1 MKCST
6 DLRVNVLLA
15 LACVLA
21 APAVFAAEDTDAAR
35 DEYERKVDALAWIKG
50 PTSVPVGN
58 NAKLTVPEG
67 YVFLDA
73 TNTAKFDEL
82 NENFSN
88 GKEVMIGPA
97 DHGWAAYLEFEDG
110 GYVKDNEKIDAD
122 ALLKT
127 LQENTEANNEERQ
140 KRGWTPLHVKGWA
153 VPPAYNQATKRLEW
167 ATTLQSS
174 AGTGVNFFT
183 KVLGRR
189 GHTSVVMATA
199 PSRLGEAES
208 ALNTVLDG
216 YTFNAGESYAEW
228 KPGDKVA
235 EYGLAALVLGGAAA
249 IATKKG
255 LWAVIVG
262 FLVKGWKLVAIAVAA
277 VGASLRKLLG
287 KKKE

>member
-1 MKCST
+1 MKSSR
-6 DLRVNVLLA
+6 DLRVSMLLT
-15 LACVLA
+15 LACALA
-21 APAVFAAEDTDAAR
+21 APAVFAAGETAAAA
-35 DEYERKVDALAWIKG
+35 DEYDRKVNELAWIKG

-58 NAKLTVPEG
+58 NSKLTVPDG
-67 YVFLDA
+67 YLFLDA
-73 TNTAKFDEL
+73 ANTAKFDEL

-88 GKEVMIGPA
+88 GKDVMIGPA
-97 DHGWAAYLEFEDG
+97 DHAWAAYLQFDDG

-140 KRGWTPLHVKGWA
+140 KRGWTALHIKGWA
-153 VPPAYNQATKRLEW
+153 VPPAYNQSTKRLEW
-167 ATTLQSS
+167 ATTLQSNG
-174 AGTGVNFFT
+174 GTGVNFFT

-189 GHTSVVMATA
+189 GHTSIVMATA
-199 PSRLGEAES
+199 PSRLSEAES

-216 YTFNAGESYAEW
+216 YSFNSGESYAEW

-262 FLVKGWKLVAIAVAA
+262 FLVKGWKLVAIAVA
-277 VGASLRKLLG
+277 GAGAFLRKLLG